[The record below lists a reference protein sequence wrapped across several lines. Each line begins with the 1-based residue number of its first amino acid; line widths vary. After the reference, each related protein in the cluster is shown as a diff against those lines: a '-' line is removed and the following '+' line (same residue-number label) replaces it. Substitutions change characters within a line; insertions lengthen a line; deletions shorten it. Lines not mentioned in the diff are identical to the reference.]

1 MQDLSLQLEKR
12 TPKNYQIPPKNYPT
26 DSFPPKLLFGS
37 YPLSHYQKCRKLAP
51 SKNTNEYS
59 LFKSNVYEKF
69 KLQKRFSRSTG

>member
-12 TPKNYQIPPKNYPT
+12 TPKNYQIPPKNYPRIV
-26 DSFPPKLLFGS
+26 FPLNFVGS
-37 YPLSHYQKCRKLAP
+37 YPVSHYQKCRKLAP

>member
-12 TPKNYQIPPKNYPT
+12 TPKNYQIPPKNYPRIV
-26 DSFPPKLLFGS
+26 FPLNLS
-37 YPLSHYQKCRKLAP
+37 VHTLSHYQKCRKLAP

-69 KLQKRFSRSTG
+69 KLQERSDRSTG

>member
-1 MQDLSLQLEKR
+1 MQDLSLQVEKR
-12 TPKNYQIPPKNYPT
+12 TPKNYQIPPKNYPRIV
-26 DSFPPKLLFGS
+26 FPKFCRFI
-37 YPLSHYQKCRKLAP
+37 PLSLSKMRKLAP